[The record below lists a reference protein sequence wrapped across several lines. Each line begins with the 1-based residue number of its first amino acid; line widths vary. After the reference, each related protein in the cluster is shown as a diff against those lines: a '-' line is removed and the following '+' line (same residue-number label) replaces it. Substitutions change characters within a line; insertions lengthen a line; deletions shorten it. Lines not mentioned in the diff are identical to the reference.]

1 MKQSNLLTSGA
12 MASPRNAPRRET
24 VSVTKLGKYGH
35 VQWIHQLICGHT
47 ITRKRKSPTGVLGCI
62 KCIDAETFEEMSQSL
77 AIPVESPYED
87 GLSGAELEA
96 SKLRAILAGRFK
108 VPPEQID
115 VVIRSNQWGEMVV
128 DSATISLTR
137 RQLKVLR

>member
-1 MKQSNLLTSGA
+1 MP
-12 MASPRNAPRRET
+12 SPRNAPRRET

-35 VQWIHQLICGHT
+35 VQWIHQLVCGHSVV
-47 ITRKRKSPTGVLGCI
+47 RKRKSPTGVLGCI

-77 AIPVESPYED
+77 AIPVESPYDD
-87 GLSGAELEA
+87 GLSDAELEA
-96 SKLRAILAGRFK
+96 SKLRAILAGRVK
-108 VPPEQID
+108 VLPEQVD